1 MVDSTGLRGA
11 PLPNPFRNILKL
23 AAGDFLAKT
32 LHFFTFVYLAPVLG
46 VNTFGVLEFANSLL
60 TYLLLLADAGMEIW
74 STREAAQ
81 TSDIRRLIGRVMPL
95 RFLTAVLHSQS

>member
-11 PLPNPFRNILKL
+11 ALTNPFRNILKL

-32 LHFFTFVYLAPVLG
+32 LYFFSFVYLARVLG

-60 TYLLLLADAGMEIW
+60 TYLLLMADAGLEI
-74 STREAAQ
+74 
-81 TSDIRRLIGRVMPL
+81 
-95 RFLTAVLHSQS
+95 